1 MMLKEISKIAVFDR
15 RKLREPIPRNRFR
28 FFNVDQL
35 NTYNKL
41 IESGW
46 ELYFIRRRPR
56 YRKHRIAMINNADS
70 SVGVIED
77 SGNFA
82 LNSLPIKL
90 RDSEVDKPS
99 QQDL

>member
-1 MMLKEISKIAVFDR
+1 MTLKEIFNVAVIDR
-15 RKLREPIPRNRFR
+15 RKLRQPIPRNPFR
-28 FFNVDQL
+28 FLNEEQL

-46 ELYFIRRRPR
+46 KLYFIRRRPR
-56 YRKHRIAMINNADS
+56 IRKHTIAMINNEGA

-82 LNSLPIKL
+82 VDPLPIKL
-90 RDSEVDKPS
+90 RH
-99 QQDL
+99 